1 MTKFAEA
8 LIRVAISLIVL
19 AECAYQMPVTPAEFQ
34 MGVGL

>member
-1 MTKFAEA
+1 MSIFEA
-8 LIRVAISLIVL
+8 LIRVAIRLVLL